1 MSGWDLL
8 AALVVYIL
16 VREIVFRAWRSRAR
30 FIEAV
35 KALEKA
41 SR

>member
-1 MSGWDLL
+1 MTGWDIL
-8 AALVVYIL
+8 AVLAVYIV
-16 VREIVFRAWRSRAR
+16 VREVIFRAWRSRRR
-30 FIEAV
+30 FAQAC

>member
-1 MSGWDLL
+1 MTGWDIL
-8 AALVVYIL
+8 AVLVVYVL
-16 VREIVFRAWRSRAR
+16 VREVVYRAWRSRAR

>member
-1 MSGWDLL
+1 MSGWDIL
-8 AALVVYIL
+8 AALVVYVI
-16 VREIVFRAWRSRAR
+16 VREVAWRAWRSRAR
-30 FIEAV
+30 FVKAI